1 MGKSARA
8 ACKRE
13 VRATRQATLEM
24 TDAEREKFAAKQA
37 AMAKALAAPK
47 VPVVNSRAH
56 QNMRM
61 EDAAMMDADVD
72 KELEVD
78 EATMAR
84 AEDAERRNAEA
95 AAWGLNPV
103 GKADIFLKTKKGS
116 GVSKKAKLPTAKQLA
131 MQTFHV
137 DSKSRKKMKRQ
148 LKQMKSAKL
157 KVRA

>member
-61 EDAAMMDADVD
+61 EDASMMDAD

>member
-61 EDAAMMDADVD
+61 EDAAMMDADAD

-148 LKQMKSAKL
+148 LKQRKSAKL

>member
-24 TDAEREKFAAKQA
+24 TDAEQEKFAAKQA

-61 EDAAMMDADVD
+61 EDASMMDADAD

>member
-61 EDAAMMDADVD
+61 EDASMMDADAD

-148 LKQMKSAKL
+148 LKQIKSAKL

>member
-61 EDAAMMDADVD
+61 EDAAMMDADAD